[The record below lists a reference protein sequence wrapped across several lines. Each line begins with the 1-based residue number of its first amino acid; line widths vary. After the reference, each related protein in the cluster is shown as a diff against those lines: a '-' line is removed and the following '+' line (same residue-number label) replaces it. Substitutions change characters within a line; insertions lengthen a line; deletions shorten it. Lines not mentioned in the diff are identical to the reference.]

1 MKYVLMAPVWL
12 YRTLISP
19 IKPRTC
25 RFAPTCSLYAL
36 QALRRHGALRG
47 SWLVVWRLLR
57 CQPFCECG
65 WDPVPGP
72 GGRDD

>member
-12 YRTLISP
+12 YRVLISP

-25 RFAPTCSLYAL
+25 RFVPTCSHYSL

-47 SWLVVWRLLR
+47 SWLTAWRLLR
-57 CQPFCECG
+57 CHPFCEAG
-65 WDPVPGP
+65 WDPVPGHE
-72 GGRDD
+72 D